1 MPVTAGSDATV
12 YVWCLCP
19 AGTKARQTV
28 ASVLAVKGSVLPE
41 IQMIVRLQRMET
53 ERFFSI
59 RLQDGHT
66 VITYYAFVIASL
78 PNRLAKVA
86 GFRWMTTE

>member
-1 MPVTAGSDATV
+1 
-12 YVWCLCP
+12 
-19 AGTKARQTV
+19 
-28 ASVLAVKGSVLPE
+28 
-41 IQMIVRLQRMET
+41 MIVWLQRMET

>member
-1 MPVTAGSDATV
+1 
-12 YVWCLCP
+12 
-19 AGTKARQTV
+19 
-28 ASVLAVKGSVLPE
+28 
-41 IQMIVRLQRMET
+41 MIVWLQRMET

-66 VITYYAFVIASL
+66 VITNYAFVIASL
-78 PNRLAKVA
+78 PNRLPKVA